1 MILSL
6 NDFFSKSIALWV
18 NEVQLVDRGAPLS
31 RIFKVILQEAQS
43 GESTYEMYSQC
54 HYMQVTIAK
63 KLQPGVYKVLQD
75 VLDMVNLQKQK

>member
-31 RIFKVILQEAQS
+31 RIFKVILQEA
-43 GESTYEMYSQC
+43 
-54 HYMQVTIAK
+54 
-63 KLQPGVYKVLQD
+63 
-75 VLDMVNLQKQK
+75 